1 MRMLCPRGVC
11 LSVVGVLTLVSVSFS
26 FASSPHLARA
36 LSMPP
41 AVADRTQLPDTLLPR
56 VNASLAADDPAYAVT
71 MVSDDRT
78 TLRAVNAAHH
88 LMTTFAP
95 DGIAFT
101 GERGARWSLRLAAV
115 GADAVSPTLAP
126 IIAGTR
132 VEYRR
137 GDLTEWYLNG
147 PLGVEQG
154 FTLAAPPRMGDALA
168 LTLAVRGG
176 TTPQIDGSDVALT
189 MPDGEVFQYG
199 HLRVTDAT
207 GRQLPAH
214 MSINHGAIAIT
225 TNLTGAAY
233 PVTVDPLV
241 QQKILTA
248 SDGADGD
255 YFGFS
260 VATSSDGTRVI
271 VGAFN
276 TQIGASQA
284 QGEAYVYSGTNYG
297 TEKKLAASDGAAFDY
312 FGQSVAMSADGTKVI
327 VGASGKYGMNPH
339 GAAYIYSGTN
349 YGTEKKVLASDG
361 AFGDS
366 FGRTVAMSS
375 DGTRVIV
382 GAFNTQIGASQAQGE
397 AYVYSGTNYGTE
409 KKLAASDGAERDE
422 FGYAV
427 AISGDGTRVIVGAIA
442 AAVGGNPEQGAVYV
456 YSGANY
462 ATEKRLSDSDGL
474 IGDSFGTSVAMSSDG
489 TRVIV
494 GANLKIVG
502 MNDSQGAAY
511 VYSGVNYA
519 TEKKLLAS
527 DGAANDYFGSSV
539 AMSGDGTKV
548 IVGAFLKQVGAN
560 TQQGEGYVYS
570 GANYATEQRLTASD
584 GAANDNFGFSVTM
597 SGDGTRVAVGAPY
610 KQIGA
615 NASQGSAYV
624 YAASSLPN
632 PLPPVQ
638 SAGPPQVG
646 TPAPL
651 PPIAAPVGPPQAGKP
666 APLPQARP

>member
-126 IIAGTR
+126 ILAGTR

-260 VATSSDGTRVI
+260 VATSSDGTRVVVGQ
-271 VGAFN
+271 VGAN
-276 TQIGASQA
+276 QS
-284 QGEAYVYSGTNYG
+284 QGEAYVYSGTNYA

-366 FGRTVAMSS
+366 FGRA
-375 DGTRVIV
+375 
-382 GAFNTQIGASQAQGE
+382 
-397 AYVYSGTNYGTE
+397 
-409 KKLAASDGAERDE
+409 
-422 FGYAV
+422 
-427 AISGDGTRVIVGAIA
+427 
-442 AAVGGNPEQGAVYV
+442 
-456 YSGANY
+456 
-462 ATEKRLSDSDGL
+462 
-474 IGDSFGTSVAMSSDG
+474 VAMSSDG

-519 TEKKLLAS
+519 MEKKLLAS

-610 KQIGA
+610 KQVGA
-615 NASQGSAYV
+615 SASQGSAYV

>member
-126 IIAGTR
+126 ILAGTR

-297 TEKKLAASDGAAFDY
+297 TEKKLAASDGA
-312 FGQSVAMSADGTKVI
+312 
-327 VGASGKYGMNPH
+327 
-339 GAAYIYSGTN
+339 
-349 YGTEKKVLASDG
+349 
-361 AFGDS
+361 
-366 FGRTVAMSS
+366 
-375 DGTRVIV
+375 
-382 GAFNTQIGASQAQGE
+382 
-397 AYVYSGTNYGTE
+397 
-409 KKLAASDGAERDE
+409 ERDE

-462 ATEKRLSDSDGL
+462 ATEKRLTASDGL

-610 KQIGA
+610 KQVGA
-615 NASQGSAYV
+615 SASQGSAYV